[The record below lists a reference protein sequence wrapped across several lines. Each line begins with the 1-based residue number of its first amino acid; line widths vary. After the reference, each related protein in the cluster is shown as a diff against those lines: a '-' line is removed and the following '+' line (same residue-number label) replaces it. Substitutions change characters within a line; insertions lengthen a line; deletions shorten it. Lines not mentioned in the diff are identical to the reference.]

1 MEVLFDKGYA
11 QNITFQVMN
20 KNIHSK
26 RHVLGL
32 IFFME
37 KIAVFTKGVFVLFVA
52 LVIEAL
58 HS

>member
-11 QNITFQVMN
+11 QNIIFQVMN

-37 KIAVFTKGVFVLFVA
+37 KIAISTKGVFVLFVA

>member
-1 MEVLFDKGYA
+1 MEALFDKGYA
-11 QNITFQVMN
+11 QNIIFQVMK

-37 KIAVFTKGVFVLFVA
+37 KIAISTKGVFVLFVA